1 MMPLL
6 RLLALRLGLAGHR
19 WLVWLGLL
27 TGFAPAPGRAQPPGY
42 RTTAVTFTSVGTTLA
57 GTLVLPTRPAVAA
70 VVLVH
75 GSGQEL
81 RQLGLAEQLAAR
93 GIAVLTYDKRGVGT
107 SGGVYV
113 GPEVGTNNVAAA
125 NLRLL
130 ATDASA
136 ALMTLVARLPTR
148 HGPVGLLGGSQ
159 AGWVMPLAA
168 QQNPAVRFLVLFSG
182 PVVTVREQLRF
193 QFYTAGDAHFWQT
206 HTQADAREHLRH
218 DPDRY
223 EFTDTDARA
232 VLATLAIPGLWLF
245 GGQDIQAPVRE
256 SMANLDTLRAQGKAY
271 QYQLFPKLGHNTAF
285 ADSQEPLQAAVRWLH
300 TLPRG
305 KNRAVRSHRVK
316 APRK

>member
-1 MMPLL
+1 MILL
-6 RLLALRLGLAGHR
+6 RLLASLLGLASRR

-27 TGFAPAPGRAQPPGY
+27 VGFAPAPGRAQPPRY
-42 RTTAVTFTSVGTTLA
+42 HTTAVTFTSAGTTLA
-57 GTLVLPTRPAVAA
+57 GTLLLPTRPAVAA

-75 GSGQEL
+75 GSGQEP
-81 RQLGLAEQLAAR
+81 RQLGLAGQLAAR
-93 GIAVLTYDKRGVGT
+93 GIAVLTYDKRGVGA

-113 GPEVGTNNVAAA
+113 GPEVGTNNVSAA

-130 ATDASA
+130 AADARA
-136 ALMTLVARLPTR
+136 ALTALAARLPTR

-182 PVVTVREQLRF
+182 PVVSVREQLRF
-193 QFYTAGDAHFWQT
+193 QFYTAGDAYFWQT
-206 HTQADAREHLRH
+206 HTQADAQQHLRH

-223 EFTDTDARA
+223 DFADTDARA
-232 VLATLAIPGLWLF
+232 LLTTLTIPGLWLF

-256 SMANLDTLRAQGKAY
+256 SMAHLDTLRAQGKAY
-271 QYQLFPKLGHNTAF
+271 QYQLFPMLGHNTAF
-285 ADSQEPLQAAVRWLH
+285 AASQEPLEAAFRWLH

-305 KNRAVRSHRVK
+305 NKRAARSSRVK
-316 APRK
+316 VARK

>member
-1 MMPLL
+1 MPQLL
-6 RLLALRLGLAGHR
+6 LLASLLGSAGHR

-27 TGFAPAPGRAQPPGY
+27 AGFALAPGRAQPPRY
-42 RTTAVTFTSVGTTLA
+42 CTTAVTFTSVGTTLA

-75 GSGQEL
+75 GSGQEP
-81 RQLGLAEQLAAR
+81 RQLGLAGQLAAR
-93 GIAVLTYDKRGVGT
+93 GIAVLTYDKRGVGA

-136 ALMTLVARLPTR
+136 ALTDLVARLPTR

-159 AGWVMPLAA
+159 AGWVIPLAA

-182 PVVTVREQLRF
+182 PVMTVREQLRF
-193 QFYTAGDAHFWQT
+193 QFYTAGDTHFWQT
-206 HTQADAREHLRH
+206 HTQTDARAHLRH

-223 EFTDTDARA
+223 EFADTDARA
-232 VLATLAIPGLWLF
+232 ILATLPIPGLWLF
-245 GGQDIQAPVRE
+245 GGQDIQAPVHE

-271 QYQLFPKLGHNTAF
+271 QYHLFPALGHNTAF
-285 ADSQEPLQAAVRWLH
+285 ADSHEPLQAAIRWLH
-300 TLPRG
+300 ALPRRH
-305 KNRAVRSHRVK
+305 NPAARSR
-316 APRK
+316 

>member
-1 MMPLL
+1 MHQLL
-6 RLLALRLGLAGHR
+6 LLASLFDAASRR

-27 TGFAPAPGRAQPPGY
+27 ASFAPAPGRAQPSHY
-42 RTTAVTFTSVGTTLA
+42 RTTPITFVSAGTTLA

-75 GSGQEL
+75 GSGQEP
-81 RQLGLAEQLAAR
+81 RQLGLAGQLAAR
-93 GIAVLTYDKRGVGT
+93 SIAVLTYDKRGVGA
-107 SGGVYV
+107 SGGEYV

-136 ALMTLVARLPTR
+136 ALTTLVAWLPTH

-206 HTQADAREHLRH
+206 HTEADAREHLRH

-223 EFTDTDARA
+223 KFTDTDARA
-232 VLATLAIPGLWLF
+232 LLATLTIPGLWLF

-271 QYQLFPKLGHNTAF
+271 QYQLFPALGHNTAF
-285 ADSQEPLQAAVRWLH
+285 AGSAEPLEAAVRWLH
-300 TLPRG
+300 ALARGNNRVARSSRVSVPRE
-305 KNRAVRSHRVK
+305 
-316 APRK
+316 

>member
-1 MMPLL
+1 MHQL
-6 RLLALRLGLAGHR
+6 RLLVSFLASASGR
-19 WLVWLGLL
+19 WLLWLGLL
-27 TGFAPAPGRAQPPGY
+27 AGSTPAPGRAQSPPY
-42 RTTAVTFTSVGTTLA
+42 RTTALTFTSAGTTLA
-57 GTLVLPTRPAVAA
+57 GTLLLPTGPAVAA

-75 GSGQEL
+75 GSGQEP
-81 RQLGLAEQLAAR
+81 RQLGLAGQLAAR
-93 GIAVLTYDKRGVGT
+93 GIAVLTYDKRGVGA

-130 ATDASA
+130 ATDALTA
-136 ALMTLVARLPTR
+136 LVARLPTH

-159 AGWVMPLAA
+159 VGWVMPLAA

-193 QFYTAGDAHFWQT
+193 QFYTAGDVHFWQT

-223 EFTDTDARA
+223 AFADTDARA
-232 VLATLAIPGLWLF
+232 LLATLRIPGLWLF

-271 QYQLFPKLGHNTAF
+271 QYQLFPALGHNTAF
-285 ADSQEPLQAAVRWLH
+285 ADAAAPLEAAVRWLH

-305 KNRAVRSHRVK
+305 TSRAVRSR
-316 APRK
+316 R

>member
-1 MMPLL
+1 MPQLL
-6 RLLALRLGLAGHR
+6 LLASLLAAASRR

-27 TGFAPAPGRAQPPGY
+27 AGFAPAPERAQPTRY
-42 RTTAVTFTSVGTTLA
+42 RTTAVTFVSASTTLA
-57 GTLVLPTRPAVAA
+57 GTLVLPTCPTVAA

-75 GSGQEL
+75 GSGQEP
-81 RQLGLAEQLAAR
+81 RQLGLAGQLAAR
-93 GIAVLTYDKRGVGT
+93 GIAVLTYDKRGVGA

-136 ALMTLVARLPTR
+136 ALMALVARLPIR

-159 AGWVMPLAA
+159 AGWVIPLAA
-168 QQNPAVRFLVLFSG
+168 QQNPAVHFLVLFSG

-193 QFYTAGDAHFWQT
+193 QFYTAGDVHFWQT

-223 EFTDTDARA
+223 AFADTDARA
-232 VLATLAIPGLWLF
+232 LLARLTIPGLWLF
-245 GGQDIQAPVRE
+245 GGQDIQVPVHE

-271 QYQLFPKLGHNTAF
+271 QYQLFPALGHNTAF
-285 ADSQEPLQAAVRWLH
+285 ADSAKPLEAAVRWLH

-305 KNRAVRSHRVK
+305 SNRAVRRRMRV
-316 APRK
+316 ARE

>member
-1 MMPLL
+1 MPQLL
-6 RLLALRLGLAGHR
+6 LLASLLASASHR

-27 TGFAPAPGRAQPPGY
+27 AGFAPAPGRAQPPRY
-42 RTTAVTFTSVGTTLA
+42 RTTGVTFMSAGTTLA

-75 GSGQEL
+75 GSGQEP
-81 RQLGLAEQLAAR
+81 RQLGLAGQLAAR
-93 GIAVLTYDKRGVGT
+93 GIAVLTYDKRGVGA

-136 ALMTLVARLPTR
+136 ALTALVARLPIR

-159 AGWVMPLAA
+159 AGWVIPLAA
-168 QQNPAVRFLVLFSG
+168 QQNPAVHFLVLFSG

-193 QFYTAGDAHFWQT
+193 QFYTAGDVHFWHT

-223 EFTDTDARA
+223 AFADTDARA
-232 VLATLAIPGLWLF
+232 LLATLTLPGLWLF
-245 GGQDIQAPVRE
+245 GGQDIQAPVHE

-271 QYQLFPKLGHNTAF
+271 QYQLFPALGHNTAF
-285 ADSQEPLQAAVRWLH
+285 ADSAKPLEAAVRWLH

-305 KNRAVRSHRVK
+305 SNRAVRRRMRV
-316 APRK
+316 ARE

>member
-1 MMPLL
+1 MRQLL
-6 RLLALRLGLAGHR
+6 SFSSLLGPAGCR
-19 WLVWLGLL
+19 WLRWLLWLGLL
-27 TGFAPAPGRAQPPGY
+27 GSLRPVPVRAQAPRY
-42 RTTAVTFTSVGTTLA
+42 HTTAVAFASAGTTLA
-57 GTLVLPTRPAVAA
+57 GTLFLPTAPVAAA

-75 GSGQEL
+75 GSGQEP
-81 RQLGLAEQLAAR
+81 RQLGLAGQLAAR
-93 GIAVLTYDKRGVGT
+93 GIAVLTYDKRGVGA

-136 ALMTLVARLPTR
+136 ALTALAARLPAR

-206 HTQADAREHLRH
+206 HTEADAREHLRH

-223 EFTDTDARA
+223 EFADTDARA
-232 VLATLAIPGLWLF
+232 VLATLTIPGLWLF

-256 SMANLDTLRAQGKAY
+256 SMANLDTLRAQGRPY
-271 QYQLFPKLGHNTAF
+271 QYRLFPALGHNTAF
-285 ADSQEPLQAAVRWLH
+285 AEPPAPLAAAIRWLH
-300 TLPRG
+300 ALGRVGRG
-305 KNRAVRSHRVK
+305 RS
-316 APRK
+316 